1 MIARDR
7 RSAKRGSWG
16 WALNVAELIAW
27 GTISLLAVIILISEL
42 PNDVRLRGLA
52 ATAGLAAWIWALFT
66 FLVEK
71 ARLNRWVGIVLGLAS
86 LGFAAAIFGIL
97 HTHLPSSQLAL
108 VAAIVAISMLSNPIA
123 GLAIGIAGSAAYWIV
138 AAFTG
143 GVPELGTGLLNTG
156 VFLLS
161 GTIAGLLAR
170 EVRKQFHGQQEEH
183 RLAAAVRHRLLAVV
197 DAVDEAIVFR
207 DRQGAVR
214 VINRRAGALF
224 GVDPDD
230 FLGLPGAELLRTIA
244 RRTED
249 PEGFMETF
257 QEVRADPEGELRS
270 TIEQIMPAR
279 RQLRLYSGPTFDEV
293 GELVG
298 RIDVYTDITET
309 TQHAAEIQR
318 LYDEARKTAES
329 YQRSLLPD
337 GMPNLP
343 RVSLVARYIP
353 AAGSRAVCGDF
364 YDFIAMDDGKMGITL
379 GDVCGIGPSAA
390 NGSALARYTLR
401 TFLSED
407 PEPSSLFER
416 MNSHISGQIDIDR
429 FIRLL
434 FGVLDPERATFEY
447 VNAGHVPPVVYR
459 ARSREVEWLDE
470 GGIAMGVEDDAE
482 YKAGHIELEPGDM
495 LVLYTDGVTEA
506 PRDSRPFGQGR
517 FMDLVQLYGV
527 GTPGELVQA
536 LRRGVDAWVGEG
548 DLRDDLALL
557 VLQVVP
563 DSTLEE
569 PEREIVLPNESARLG
584 EIRRF
589 VTGFLAD
596 IRGPVEISQDVLLAV
611 GEAAANAARH
621 GRRQEG
627 RSEVRVGVKLDGT
640 DVVVTIADDGSG
652 FDMNEVNARER
663 DRFAAGG
670 RGLFLMRELMDSV
683 TFETS
688 GQGTKVVI
696 RHTVFPPGTPMSPG
710 VARAIHPSG
719 QKRDT

>member
-1 MIARDR
+1 MISRDR
-7 RSAKRGSWG
+7 RSAKRGSWS
-16 WALNVAELIAW
+16 WALNVAEIIAW
-27 GTISLLAVIILISEL
+27 GTVALLAVIVLISDL
-42 PNDVRLRGLA
+42 PNHIRLRGLA
-52 ATAGLAAWIWALFT
+52 VTAVLAVWIWALFT

-71 ARLNRWVGIVLGLAS
+71 ARHNRWVGVSLDLAT
-86 LGFAAAIFGIL
+86 LGFGAAIFGIL
-97 HTHLPSSQLAL
+97 RGHISSSQLAL
-108 VAAIVAISMLSNPIA
+108 VAAIVATAMLSTPVA
-123 GLAIGIAGSAAYWIV
+123 GLAIGIVGSTAYWVV
-138 AAFTG
+138 AGLTG
-143 GVPELGTGLLNTG
+143 GVPELGTGLLNSG

-161 GTIAGLLAR
+161 GSIAGLLSR

-257 QEVRADPEGELRS
+257 QELRDDPDGELRS
-270 TIEQIMPAR
+270 TIEQILPER
-279 RQLRLYSGPTFDEV
+279 RQLRLYSGPTFDEF
-293 GELVG
+293 GALVG

-309 TQHAAEIQR
+309 AQHAAEIER

-364 YDFIAMDDGKMGITL
+364 YDFIAMADGKMGITL

-407 PEPSSLFER
+407 SEPSSLFER
-416 MNSHISGQIDIDR
+416 MNAHISGQINIDR

-434 FGVLDPERATFEY
+434 FGVLDPERATFDY

-589 VTGFLAD
+589 VRGFLAE
-596 IRGPVEISQDVLLAV
+596 IRAPVEISQDILLAV
-611 GEAAANAARH
+611 GEAAANGARH

-627 RSEVRVGVKLDGT
+627 RSEVRAGVKLEGT
-640 DVVVTIADDGSG
+640 EVVVTIADDGGG
-652 FDMNEVNARER
+652 FDMNEVKGRER

-670 RGLFLMRELMDSV
+670 RGLFLMEELMDSV
-683 TFETS
+683 MFETS
-688 GQGTKVVI
+688 AQGTKVVI

-710 VARAIHPSG
+710 VARALHPAG
-719 QKRDT
+719 RKRDA

>member
-1 MIARDR
+1 MISRDR
-7 RSAKRGSWG
+7 RSVKRGSWG
-16 WALNVAELIAW
+16 WALNVAEVIAW
-27 GTISLLAVIILISEL
+27 GTVGLLALIVLISDL
-42 PNDVRLRGLA
+42 PRDVRLASLA
-52 ATAGLAAWIWALFT
+52 VTAALAAWIWALFT
-66 FLVEK
+66 FLIER
-71 ARLNRWVGIVLGLAS
+71 ARVNLVIGALAGLVTLGLGAT
-86 LGFAAAIFGIL
+86 IFGIL
-97 HTHLPSSQLAL
+97 RGYVPSIQLAL
-108 VAAIVAISMLSNPIA
+108 VAAIVASAMLSNPIA
-123 GLAIGIAGSAAYWIV
+123 GFGIGAAGALVYWVV
-138 AAFTG
+138 AGLTG
-143 GVPELGTGLLNTG
+143 GFPELGTGLLNTG
-156 VFLLS
+156 VFLLAGS
-161 GTIAGLLAR
+161 IAGLLAR

-183 RLAAAVRHRLLAVV
+183 RLATAVRYRLLAVV

-257 QEVRADPEGELRS
+257 QELRDDPEGELRS
-270 TIEQIMPAR
+270 TIEQIMPER
-279 RQLRLYSGPTFDEV
+279 RQLRLYSGPTFDESGV
-293 GELVG
+293 LVG
-298 RIDVYTDITET
+298 RIDVYTDITEAASR
-309 TQHAAEIQR
+309 AAEIER
-318 LYDEARKTAES
+318 LYEDARKTAES
-329 YQRSLLPD
+329 YQRSLLPE
-337 GMPNLP
+337 GIPNLP
-343 RVSLVARYIP
+343 RISLVARYIP

-364 YDFIAMDDGKMGITL
+364 YDFIPISDGKMGITL
-379 GDVCGIGPSAA
+379 GDVCGIGPPAA

-407 PEPSSLFER
+407 PDPSTLFER
-416 MNSHISGQIDIDR
+416 MNAHISQQIDIDR
-429 FIRLL
+429 FIRLM
-434 FGVLDPERATFEY
+434 FGVLDPERATFDY
-447 VNAGHVPPVVYR
+447 VNAGHVPPVVFR
-459 ARSREVEWLDE
+459 ARSGEVEWLDE
-470 GGIAMGVEDDAE
+470 GGIAMGVEEDAE

-506 PRDSRPFGQGR
+506 PRESRPFGQGK
-517 FMDLVQLYGV
+517 FVDLVQLYGM

-569 PEREIVLPNESARLG
+569 PAREIVVPNESARLG

-589 VTGFLAD
+589 VTAFLAD
-596 IRGPVEISQDVLLAV
+596 IRAPIEITQDVILAV
-611 GEAAANAARH
+611 GEAAANATRH
-621 GRRQEG
+621 GLREEG
-627 RSEVRVGVKLDGT
+627 RSEVRVGVKLEGT
-640 DVVVTIADDGSG
+640 EVVVTIADDGPG
-652 FDMNEVNARER
+652 FDMEEVKARER

-688 GQGTKVVI
+688 PQGTKVVI

-710 VARAIHPSG
+710 VARALHPSS
-719 QKRDT
+719 QRRDT

>member
-1 MIARDR
+1 MRL
-7 RSAKRGSWG
+7 WG
-16 WALNVAELIAW
+16 LGV
-27 GTISLLAVIILISEL
+27 T
-42 PNDVRLRGLA
+42 A
-52 ATAGLAAWIWALFT
+52 ALAAWIWGLFT
-66 FLVEK
+66 FLVER
-71 ARLNRWVGIVLGLAS
+71 ARTKRWIGIASGLIT
-86 LGFAAAIFGIL
+86 LGFGAAIFGLLRGYVASI
-97 HTHLPSSQLAL
+97 QLTL
-108 VAAIVAISMLSNPIA
+108 VAAIVATAMLSNPVA
-123 GLAIGIAGSAAYWIV
+123 GLAIGVAGSLAYWV
-138 AAFTG
+138 MAGLTG

-161 GTIAGLLAR
+161 GSIAGLLAR

-183 RLAAAVRHRLLAVV
+183 RLATIVRHRLLAVV

-207 DRQGAVR
+207 DPQGAVR

-257 QEVRADPEGELRS
+257 QELRDDPEGELRA
-270 TIEQIMPAR
+270 TIEQIMPER
-279 RQLRLYSGPTFDEV
+279 RQLRLYSGPTYDEDGV
-293 GELVG
+293 LAG
-298 RIDVYTDITET
+298 RIDVYTDITE
-309 TQHAAEIQR
+309 ALRRAGEIER
-318 LYDEARKTAES
+318 LYEEARKTAES
-329 YQRSLLPD
+329 YQRSLLPE

-364 YDFIAMDDGKMGITL
+364 YDFIPMSDGKMGITL

-407 PEPSSLFER
+407 PDPSTLFER
-416 MNSHISGQIDIDR
+416 MNTHISGQIDIDR

-434 FGVLDPERATFEY
+434 FGVLDPERATLDY

-459 ARSREVEWLDE
+459 AGTGEVEWLDE
-470 GGIAMGVEDDAE
+470 GGVAMGVEDDAE
-482 YKAGHIELEPGDM
+482 YKVGHIELEPGDM

-506 PRDSRPFGQGR
+506 PRKSKPFGQPR
-517 FMDLVQLYGV
+517 FVDLVQLYGM

-536 LRRGVDAWVGEG
+536 IRRGVDAWVGEG

-589 VTGFLAD
+589 VTGFLTD
-596 IRGPVEISQDVLLAV
+596 IRAPVEISQDILLAV

-621 GRRQEG
+621 GRREQG
-627 RSEVRVGVKLDGT
+627 RSEVRVGVKLDRT
-640 DVVVTIADDGSG
+640 DVVVTIADDGGG
-652 FDMNEVNARER
+652 FDMEEIKGRERER
-663 DRFAAGG
+663 DRYAAGG
-670 RGLFLMRELMDSV
+670 RGLFLMGELMDDV
-683 TFETS
+683 TYESS

-696 RHTVFPPGTPMSPG
+696 RHKVFPPGTPMSPA
-710 VARAIHPSG
+710 VARVLHPSSH
-719 QKRDT
+719 KRDT

>member
-1 MIARDR
+1 MISRDR
-7 RSAKRGSWG
+7 RSAKRGSWS
-16 WALNVAELIAW
+16 WALNVAEIIAW
-27 GTISLLAVIILISEL
+27 GTVALVAIIVLISDL
-42 PNDVRLRGLA
+42 PNHVRMRGLVVTA
-52 ATAGLAAWIWALFT
+52 ALAFWIWALFT
-66 FLVEK
+66 FFVEK
-71 ARLNRWVGIVLGLAS
+71 ARLNRWVGIGLDLMT
-86 LGFAAAIFGIL
+86 LGFGAAIFGIL
-97 HTHLPSSQLAL
+97 RGHVPSSQLAL
-108 VAAIVAISMLSNPIA
+108 VAAIVATAMLSTPAA
-123 GLAIGIAGSAAYWIV
+123 GFAIGIVGSTAYWVV
-138 AAFTG
+138 AALTG
-143 GVPELGTGLLNTG
+143 GVPELGAGLLNSG
-156 VFLLS
+156 VFVLS
-161 GTIAGLLAR
+161 GSIAGLLSR
-170 EVRKQFHGQQEEH
+170 EVRKQFQGQQEEH

-244 RRTED
+244 RKTED
-249 PEGFMETF
+249 PEGYMETF
-257 QEVRADPEGELRS
+257 QELRDDPEGELRS
-270 TIEQIMPAR
+270 TIEQILPER
-279 RQLRLYSGPTFDEV
+279 RQLRLYSGPTFDEL
-293 GELVG
+293 GALVG

-309 TQHAAEIQR
+309 AQHAAEIER

-343 RVSLVARYIP
+343 RVSIVARYIP

-364 YDFIAMDDGKMGITL
+364 YDFIAMADGKMGITL

-407 PEPSSLFER
+407 SEPSSLFER
-416 MNSHISGQIDIDR
+416 MNTHISGQINIDR

-434 FGVLDPERATFEY
+434 FGVLDPERATFDY

-482 YKAGHIELEPGDM
+482 YKTGHIELEPGDM

-589 VTGFLAD
+589 VRGFLAE
-596 IRGPVEISQDVLLAV
+596 IRAPVEISQDILLAV

-621 GRRQEG
+621 GRREAG
-627 RSEVRVGVKLDGT
+627 RSEVRIGVKLEGT
-640 DVVVTIADDGSG
+640 EVVVTIADDGGG
-652 FDMNEVNARER
+652 FDMNEVKSRER

-670 RGLFLMRELMDSV
+670 RGLFLMQELMDSV

-688 GQGTKVVI
+688 AQGTKVVI

-710 VARAIHPSG
+710 VARALHPSA
-719 QKRDT
+719 KRRDT